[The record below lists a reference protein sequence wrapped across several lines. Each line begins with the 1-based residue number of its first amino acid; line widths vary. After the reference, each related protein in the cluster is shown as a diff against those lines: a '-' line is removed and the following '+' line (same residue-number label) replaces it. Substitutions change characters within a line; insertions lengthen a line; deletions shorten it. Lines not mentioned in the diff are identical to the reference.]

1 MTDHTPAQG
10 NAPGLPK
17 SKFNKARSEYDD
29 DITFSIEIL
38 MDRFRGLAAMIE
50 MLGEHHGDLNTSVK
64 RITDEIYFIADSVRH
79 LADEGDLLARYA
91 YDELKRK
98 AAA

>member
-1 MTDHTPAQG
+1 MPHDNPAKG
-10 NAPGLPK
+10 NTPGLPK
-17 SKFNKARSEYDD
+17 SKFIKARSEYDP

-50 MLGEHHGDLNTSVK
+50 MLGEHHCELNTSVK
-64 RITDEIYFIADSVRH
+64 AITDEIYFIADSARH
-79 LADEGDLLARYA
+79 LADEGDLLAGYA